1 MLLILQLIR
10 AILWRLGLTRAMLR
24 HKLWSRLKI
33 WNELTPELLPALF
46 RQPLKLLKPLAQLL
60 LLLRFELPDP
70 AKVLLYPL
78 LLSRFEVADPLEIIF
93 ELLELFLADR
103 ARFLSNSFSL
113 LFRHAVPACEFLF
126 VTEFSD
132 HPGLGSI
139 LRSNVASGQQSR
151 QTKH

>member
-60 LLLRFELPDP
+60 LLLRLELSDP
-70 AKVLLYPL
+70 SEVLLYPL
-78 LLSRFEVADPLEIIF
+78 LLSRF
-93 ELLELFLADR
+93 
-103 ARFLSNSFSL
+103 
-113 LFRHAVPACEFLF
+113 
-126 VTEFSD
+126 
-132 HPGLGSI
+132 
-139 LRSNVASGQQSR
+139 
-151 QTKH
+151 